1 MTISFSFIISIVCL
15 KFLFTLPMV
24 HSNSYAGSESKCEE
38 NIKLH
43 QPKVPDITCSRVFG
57 TLYNRSVIHES
68 TAESTTL
75 SRFSEIAEKLLNTAV
90 ESCNY
95 ELETCVSKLLAY
107 GCSLQYSICFVY
119 NTNVN
124 INKNPYSGL
133 EVNDNGR
140 SYLLTQPCKS
150 FCTEVEHCVKLYPE
164 VHSIVNTVVSDA
176 EMSVASNA
184 KCYDQNIVNTDGQVA
199 SSQHYCRYT
208 KIDEE
213 TKILLSPEQ
222 LYNQW
227 GIKRCCSASG
237 TKNECC
243 NHEDFLEIPPAKS
256 CVMKCDSKA
265 LYSNIEQV
273 LAFNWIFICATI
285 CAVSSGITVLTYLAD
300 VTRFAYPE
308 KPIICHSVCCLF
320 YALGHF
326 FRILTGVDGV
336 GCTQSKLG
344 RVYLQEGLDGEFIC
358 TMSFLVIYYAQM
370 ALHIWW
376 VILAVSWYL
385 TAAKGWSQEALESI
399 SIWFHVIAWG
409 VASVP
414 SVIVLAT
421 KRFEG
426 DPLTGLCVVGSQTP
440 INLLYFILIPV
451 SLCAILGMFLIT
463 YGFVSVFKVRKRLR
477 TTKIDSNLSAVDTKR
492 FDKLMIRMSVFTISY
507 IMPTAVYLVLTTYEY
522 VEIPK
527 WYKSL
532 NTGTSSYQAAS
543 SVTPSGG
550 NVPEIYMLL
559 IKIFSPFVLCIG
571 TCFWILNCKTFKLWS
586 KVIFR
591 CCQSPQSYSKNG
603 QPMAHPTNA
612 SQPNLLNQGNT
623 YHPANTQQVTPSPIQ
638 SKAKKSQQPLLNS
651 SYMNGAH
658 PIAATRYNMGE
669 VWYNRRGILQVFIN
683 IGKH

>member
-1 MTISFSFIISIVCL
+1 MASFSIFICL
-15 KFLFTLPMV
+15 IICLQLGV
-24 HSNSYAGSESKCEE
+24 AVAYIGVESKCDT
-38 NIKLH
+38 NIQH
-43 QPKVPDITCSRVFG
+43 YQPKDGDIICSRVLG
-57 TLYNRSVIHES
+57 PLYNRSVLDEGS
-68 TAESTTL
+68 EVDATL
-75 SRFSEIAEKLLNTAV
+75 NRLPEIAERLLNTAA
-90 ESCNY
+90 ESCDL
-95 ELETCVSKLLAY
+95 ELESCVAKLLTY
-107 GCSLQYSICFVY
+107 GCSMKYKVCFP
-119 NTNVN
+119 
-124 INKNPYSGL
+124 INSDAIG
-133 EVNDNGR
+133 NDKS
-140 SYLLTQPCKS
+140 SYPGSDPNAGERKYMITQPCRN
-150 FCTEVEHCVKLYPE
+150 FCEDVQDCVQRYPE
-164 VHSIVNTVVSDA
+164 VHEIVNSVVTD
-176 EMSVASNA
+176 EQMKMQTDT
-184 KCYDQNIVNTDGQVA
+184 KCYDNKQPPSGTSNQ
-199 SSQHYCRYT
+199 YCRYGRSEGDQ
-208 KIDEE
+208 IMQ
-213 TKILLSPEQ
+213 SPDT
-222 LYNQW
+222 LYSHW
-227 GIKRCCSASG
+227 GIRRCCSPSG
-237 TKNECC
+237 TRNECC
-243 NHEDFLEIPPAKS
+243 NHEDFVEVSPAKS

-300 VTRFAYPE
+300 VSRFAYPE

-336 GCTQSKLG
+336 ACTQSKLG

-376 VILAVSWYL
+376 VVLAVSWYL
-385 TAAKGWSQEALESI
+385 TAARGWSQEALESI
-399 SIWFHVIAWG
+399 SIWFHVAAWG
-409 VASVP
+409 LASVP

-426 DPLTGLCVVGSQTP
+426 DPLTGLCTVGSQTP

-451 SLCAILGMFLIT
+451 SLCAMFGILLIS
-463 YGFVSVFKVRKRLR
+463 YGFISVFKVRKRLR
-477 TTKIDSNLSAVDTKR
+477 TTKIDSNLSGVDTKR

-507 IMPTAVYLVLTTYEY
+507 IVPTVVYLVLTTYEY

-532 NTGTSSYQAAS
+532 NTGMSSYQAAAS
-543 SVTPSGG
+543 LATPSQG
-550 NVPEIYMLL
+550 NSPEIYMLL

-586 KVIFR
+586 SVVFR

-603 QPMAHPTNA
+603 QPMTHPTNA
-612 SQPNLLNQGNT
+612 SQPHLLNQGNN
-623 YHPANTQQVTPSPIQ
+623 YHPQNTQPVTPSPMQ
-638 SKAKKSQQPLLNS
+638 PKAKKAQQPLLN

-669 VWYNRRGILQVFIN
+669 V
-683 IGKH
+683 